1 MRSGEICPAQ
11 ILRHQLHQLALRRE
25 AELTGFLLEP
35 KFLPDDLT
43 VLPLLIKLDQRVGFL
58 IPSDVLCLETLS
70 FRFSLSRLRVTTAT
84 LSARFEIS
92 LDPEISYLPGG
103 DFML

>member
-70 FRFSLSRLRVTTAT
+70 FVFFIPVTGNDSDVIRQVRDIAGSRDLIPSR
-84 LSARFEIS
+84 R
-92 LDPEISYLPGG
+92 
-103 DFML
+103 